1 MKISYLVTSICAVM
15 PLPAVAE
22 VQQHAPEP
30 TQMKSQDTPAEP
42 TFSGFKIGADTDW
55 RRTTVHYDLPLLS
68 SVIDRRKDG
77 IGYSLHLGYD
87 NQVGQSFV
95 IGSEVAIG
103 RSDTNLS
110 ADEALG
116 VYTLKPRWSLDV
128 SSRAGYLVEPQIL
141 LYGRVGYSLLRVREK
156 TDLRAVTTSDVKAKG
171 TENGFLF
178 GGGIE
183 TAVYSG
189 LFLRAEYNKIDYGNG
204 LTTSKVLFG
213 INAGF

>member
-1 MKISYLVTSICAVM
+1 MKITYLVTSIFAAM
-15 PLPAVAE
+15 PLPATAQVR
-22 VQQHAPEP
+22 QQAPEP

-42 TFSGFKIGADTDW
+42 RFSGFKIGADTDW

-68 SVIDRRKDG
+68 SVIDRRKDDV
-77 IGYSLHLGYD
+77 GYSLHLGYD
-87 NQVGQSFV
+87 NEVGQSFV

-103 RSDTNLS
+103 RSDTTLS
-110 ADEALG
+110 ADGALG

-128 SSRAGYLVEPQIL
+128 SSRAGFLVEPQIL

-156 TDLRAVTTSDVKAKG
+156 TDFRAVTTSDVKAKG

-183 TAVYSG
+183 TAVYSR
-189 LFLRAEYNKIDYGNG
+189 LFLRAEYDKIDYGNG